1 MSLSVSSNFF
11 KFFGVI
17 TMFYT
22 CRFTFAVSQ
31 KLIIRLILTLDIY
44 SLVANR
50 RGGWNSRGVENFPNF
65 YRRGGGGAGI
75 VEGWKIVQILIAGRD
90 FPKL

>member
-22 CRFTFAVSQ
+22 YRFTFAVSQ

-65 YRRGGGGAGI
+65 YRRGGGAGI

>member
-22 CRFTFAVSQ
+22 YRFTFAVSQ

-50 RGGWNSRGVENFPNF
+50 RGGWNSRGLENFPNF
-65 YRRGGGGAGI
+65 YRRGGAGI